1 MGRHDFDVD
10 LQSLATAAKG
20 IAETAQLIK
29 DKDVADLIPSRLA
42 VGADTL
48 WEALDEFQDRWER
61 GTKHMVEDAQEAG
74 GRLGKIAMNYIEYE
88 RDAAAL
94 MKALSAQFAALR
106 LPQLP

>member
-1 MGRHDFDVD
+1 M
-10 LQSLATAAKG
+10 
-20 IAETAQLIK
+20 
-29 DKDVADLIPSRLA
+29 
-42 VGADTL
+42 
-48 WEALDEFQDRWER
+48 

>member
-1 MGRHDFDVD
+1 
-10 LQSLATAAKG
+10 
-20 IAETAQLIK
+20 
-29 DKDVADLIPSRLA
+29 
-42 VGADTL
+42 
-48 WEALDEFQDRWER
+48 
-61 GTKHMVEDAQEAG
+61 MVEDAQEAG